1 MASHMTF
8 DRHRLPLTALFL
20 LLAWLAAAGQPAA
33 TWFRADSSTVVSL
46 LTCAPGSIIY
56 ELEGHAALRV
66 RQADGTDITVN
77 WGLFDFKKPNFVY
90 RFVKGET
97 DYMAGAYPTAYFL
110 REYIV
115 TGRRVT
121 QYDLLLT
128 QEQKAA
134 ILKAVEENVRPENAV
149 YRYNYV
155 RENCATAI
163 LDHIER
169 ATGHPLVMPER
180 PSDLADATTFRNAMR
195 HYHRNYP
202 WYQFG
207 IDLALG
213 HGLDAPIDSRELAFA
228 PAALAAMAPEIT
240 SDGKRVF
247 ADGVALTPGEP
258 EGTACGPTPWW
269 LTPIAAGTAVA
280 LLALALSVR
289 DILLRRLSR
298 WFDSIFYLLLGLA
311 GCVITFLVFVST
323 HYAASPNWLLLWINP
338 LCLVIAVCIWFKR
351 TYKALAVVQWLN
363 LAGIAVY
370 LALAAFGPLQ
380 PNSAFFLFLTADAA
394 RALTFLIIPSNVFSK
409 KA

>member
-1 MASHMTF
+1 MTF

-110 REYIV
+110 REYLV

-213 HGLDAPIDSRELAFA
+213 HGLEAPIDSRELAFA

-298 WFDSIFYLLLGLA
+298 WFDSIF
-311 GCVITFLVFVST
+311 
-323 HYAASPNWLLLWINP
+323 
-338 LCLVIAVCIWFKR
+338 
-351 TYKALAVVQWLN
+351 
-363 LAGIAVY
+363 
-370 LALAAFGPLQ
+370 
-380 PNSAFFLFLTADAA
+380 
-394 RALTFLIIPSNVFSK
+394 
-409 KA
+409 

>member
-110 REYIV
+110 REYLV

-155 RENCATAI
+155 RENFATAI

-169 ATGHPLVMPER
+169 ATGHPRVMPER
-180 PSDLADATTFRNAMR
+180 PSDLADATTFRNAMS
-195 HYHRNYP
+195 HHHRNYP
-202 WYQFG
+202 WSQFG

-363 LAGIAVY
+363 LVGIAVY
-370 LALAAFGPLQ
+370 LALAAFGPLR